1 MCVYLASHGLI
12 ASHLAIYKQASLKN
26 NECVRSI
33 NTRSRWGNWR
43 LEGKPAG
50 FILFSSGGE
59 CEIILWASPR
69 GEARAD
75 MQGSS
80 SSSAAGVGLLFT
92 HRCSVICT
100 GEHTRSQWSATLAG
114 GVEVEAF
121 FPSPA
126 SQDNCPANPWEL
138 PRTRKMPPKCG
149 LSSYS
154 SAPVSSALWKPSQC
168 KVSWPVGLW
177 CFAGTPNIAFPFY
190 VICSR
195 SLTLQSNVF
204 FFRWTLDPFCSV
216 LTWFKVRKAEIQVG

>member
-80 SSSAAGVGLLFT
+80 SSSGCESRAAFHSLLQCNLYRWT
-92 HRCSVICT
+92 HTLTVVCDLSWR
-100 GEHTRSQWSATLAG
+100 GWGWS
-114 GVEVEAF
+114 F
-121 FPSPA
+121 FSSPA

-177 CFAGTPNIAFPFY
+177 CFTGNPNTAFPFY

-216 LTWFKVRKAEIQVG
+216 LTWFKGRKAEIQVG